1 MRTGIFIS
9 ITRSD
14 RQRLEAITRDR
25 NAPQK
30 HVWRAA
36 IVLLS
41 ADGVNRRGPG
51 TPVRVSLNA
60 LIYE

>member
-1 MRTGIFIS
+1 MRTGISIS
-9 ITRSD
+9 LGRCD
-14 RQRLEAITRDR
+14 RNRLETITRDR

-41 ADGVNRRGPG
+41 ADGVG
-51 TPVRVSLNA
+51 TNA
-60 LIYE
+60 IMR